1 LERLEVVEEV
11 HSMNKELDAD
21 DGEGG
26 GAHDDD
32 VVVVVDVD
40 VDGAG
45 VDDDEAAVVLAHGD
59 SLEESRWK
67 REKDSEIPPW
77 LVPVTSTGA
86 VEKTLFFVS

>member
-1 LERLEVVEEV
+1 MEEV
-11 HSMNKELDAD
+11 HSKKKELDAGD
-21 DGEGG
+21 DEGG

-32 VVVVVDVD
+32 VVVVVD

-67 REKDSEIPPW
+67 REMDSEIPPW
-77 LVPVTSTGA
+77 LVPVTLTGA